1 MGIGDRLLAKTANVG
16 NKPVE
21 AGQSQN
27 RPVSNEPRTSP
38 GRLMDAQHRI
48 NTAQARIKELEE
60 QLQERAALEV
70 PLDALV
76 EVTGRRRKLTSEQF
90 QELKS
95 NLAQHALATPILVRA
110 LAEGRFEIVAGHN
123 RVAAYRELG
132 RATIR
137 ANVASIEEGE
147 IEFAAFFSNLLS
159 PSLTDFEKYWNFKR
173 LQELS
178 GLTRTEISESAGL
191 SKSHVTRIFSF
202 DALPDAAKAALA
214 ERPERLGSN
223 AAQKLAALTE
233 SGKGEKVTEAVRRL
247 VDDESFTQDKA
258 VSFATD
264 KPKSAAPST
273 TVVRAGRKKV
283 CEVSTRNGVV
293 GVRFFDKDAT
303 EAEQW
308 GQRIADFINKSLVES
323 EQD

>member
-16 NKPVE
+16 SKPSE
-21 AGQSQN
+21 AGSV
-27 RPVSNEPRTSP
+27 RPASTEPRTSP

-48 NTAQARIKELEE
+48 NTAQARIKELES
-60 QLQERAALEV
+60 QLEERAALEV

-76 EVTGRRRKLTSEQF
+76 EVNGRRRKLTPEQF

-137 ANVASIEEGE
+137 ANVASIDEGE

-178 GLTRTEISESAGL
+178 GLSRSEISESAGL

-202 DALPDAAKAALA
+202 DALPEAAKVALA

-233 SGKGEKVTEAVRRL
+233 AGKAEKVIEAVRRL
-247 VDDESFTQDKA
+247 IDDENFTQDKA
-258 VSFATD
+258 VALATE
-264 KPKSAAPST
+264 KPKLASPSM
-273 TVVRAGRKKV
+273 TVVRSGRKKI

-293 GVRFFDKDAT
+293 GIRFFEKDASD
-303 EAEQW
+303 AEQW
-308 GQRIADFINKSLVES
+308 SQRIVDFINKTLNES
-323 EQD
+323 EES

>member
-16 NKPVE
+16 SKPAE
-21 AGQSQN
+21 PGQT
-27 RPVSNEPRTSP
+27 RPANTEPRTSP

-48 NTAQARIKELEE
+48 NTAQARIKELEG

-76 EVTGRRRKLTSEQF
+76 EVNGRRRKLTTEQF

-95 NLAQHALATPILVRA
+95 NLSQHALATPILVRV
-110 LAEGRFEIVAGHN
+110 LPENRFEIVAGHN

-132 RATIR
+132 RQTIR
-137 ANVASIEEGE
+137 ANVASIDEGE

-178 GLTRTEISESAGL
+178 GLTRAAISESAGL

-202 DALPDAAKAALA
+202 DALPEAAKTALA

-233 SGKGEKVTEAVRRL
+233 AGKGEKVIEAVRRL
-247 VDDESFTQDKA
+247 VDDETFTQDKA
-258 VSFATD
+258 VSLATD
-264 KPKSAAPST
+264 KPKAAAPST

-283 CEVSTRNGVV
+283 CEVSARNGVV
-293 GVRFFDKDAT
+293 GVRFFDTDAM

-308 GQRIADFINKSLVES
+308 GQRIADFINKSLTETD
-323 EQD
+323 E

>member
-1 MGIGDRLLAKTANVG
+1 MGIGDRLLAKTANIG
-16 NKPVE
+16 TKPAEPNQPRVTSTE
-21 AGQSQN
+21 A
-27 RPVSNEPRTSP
+27 RTSP

-48 NTAQARIKELEE
+48 NTAQARIKELET
-60 QLQERAALEV
+60 QLEERAALEV
-70 PLDALV
+70 PLDALI
-76 EVTGRRRKLTSEQF
+76 EVSGRRRKLTSEQF

-95 NLAQHALATPILVRA
+95 NLSQHALATPILVRT
-110 LAEGRFEIVAGHN
+110 LTDGRYEIVAGHN

-132 RATIR
+132 RNTIR

-178 GLTRTEISESAGL
+178 GLSRTEISESAGL

-202 DALPDAAKAALA
+202 DALPEAAKAALA
-214 ERPERLGSN
+214 EKPERLGSN

-233 SGKGEKVTEAVRRL
+233 AGKAEKVVEAIRRL
-247 VDDESFTQDKA
+247 IDDENFTQDKA
-258 VSFATD
+258 VALAAE
-264 KPKSAAPST
+264 KPKAVAPST
-273 TVVRAGRKKV
+273 TVVRAGRRKV

-293 GVRFFDKDAT
+293 GVRFFENDAGD
-303 EAEQW
+303 AEQW
-308 GQRIADFINKSLVES
+308 GRRIADFINKTLTDIEKN
-323 EQD
+323 

>member
-1 MGIGDRLLAKTANVG
+1 MGIGDRLLAKTANIG
-16 NKPVE
+16 SKPAETSQQQRPASAE
-21 AGQSQN
+21 A
-27 RPVSNEPRTSP
+27 RTSP
-38 GRLMDAQHRI
+38 GRLMDAQNRI
-48 NTAQARIKELEE
+48 NSAQARIKELET
-60 QLQERAALEV
+60 QLEERAALEV

-76 EVTGRRRKLTSEQF
+76 EIDGRRRKLTAEQF

-110 LAEGRFEIVAGHN
+110 LPDARYEIVAGHN

-202 DALPDAAKAALA
+202 DALPDAAKVALA

-233 SGKGEKVTEAVRRL
+233 AGKAEKVIEAVRRL
-247 VDDESFTQDKA
+247 VDDEAFTQDKA
-258 VSFATD
+258 VSFAAE
-264 KPKSAAPST
+264 KPRVATPSA
-273 TVVRAGRKKV
+273 TVVRTGRRKV

-293 GVRFFDKDAT
+293 GVRFFEKDAM

-308 GQRIADFINKSLVES
+308 GQRIAEFINQTLRES